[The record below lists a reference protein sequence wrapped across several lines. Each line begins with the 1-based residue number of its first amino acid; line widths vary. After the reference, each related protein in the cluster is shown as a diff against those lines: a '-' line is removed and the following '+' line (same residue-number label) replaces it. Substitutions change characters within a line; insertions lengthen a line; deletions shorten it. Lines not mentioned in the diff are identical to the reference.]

1 MVFFWL
7 LIGIVV
13 GAYVGITV
21 YCKVNN
27 PRNSEK
33 TVTGYVESLFKLRVM
48 LQADTIRN
56 RQVMIN
62 NVLPTSVYQLSV
74 RNKDNNEL
82 LTFSLNEEEAKF
94 IKEKDFGKLTYNGN
108 QFIAFQK
115 G

>member
-21 YCKVNN
+21 YLKVNN
-27 PRNSEK
+27 PRKGEK
-33 TVTGYVESLFKLRVM
+33 TITGQVESLFKLRVM
-48 LQADTIRN
+48 LQADSIRN

-74 RNKDNNEL
+74 RNKENNEL
-82 LTFSLNEEEAKF
+82 LSFSLTEEEAKF
-94 IKEKDFGKLTYNGN
+94 IQEKDFGKLTYNGN